1 MEGFYKLA
9 KMVVNKKYPNEDDD
23 LKAFFICAIYGLLC
37 KYNNCPEIVCDVFLK
52 VDLYMEKDTVS
63 NILKKYNI
71 DIEFEDDDDENNRT
85 YAVSN
90 QGYSFIYNEILD
102 CIEGKKDNSFI
113 VCSLKNITTVMLLN
127 SFCHE
132 MGHLIKG
139 HYSGFDTFKE
149 ENISNCYM
157 RTGLGHYIYAYN
169 PKKDTLS
176 ERQMFAYFEEAINT
190 IQTTEVMKEILDI
203 VKYTDDPSIHE
214 FVSTLDKKDM
224 LEDHGYEGIVEVVRK
239 LWEIDEVKKVIEENI
254 VDGTIEESIYR
265 INKML
270 NDIYGFVRICGIVDN
285 IALNYW
291 DEGKDDYINK
301 QYNKFDNLIN
311 KIKSYQKTKK

>member
-71 DIEFEDDDDENNRT
+71 DIEFEDDDDENNKT
-85 YAVSN
+85 YAVSS
-90 QGYSFIYNEILD
+90 QGYSFIYNEISD
-102 CIEGKKDNSFI
+102 CIDCVKDNSFI
-113 VCSLKNITTVMLLN
+113 VCSLKNVTTTRLLN

-139 HYSGFDTFKE
+139 NLDGFNVFKE
-149 ENISNCYM
+149 ENISNFYM
-157 RTGLGHYIYAYN
+157 RTGLGYNIYTYN
-169 PKKDTLS
+169 SKKDTLS
-176 ERQMFAYFEEAINT
+176 EKQIFTYFEEAINT
-190 IQTTEVMKEILDI
+190 IQTTEVMKEILGI
-203 VKYTDDPSIHE
+203 VNYTDDPSIHE
-214 FVSTLDKKDM
+214 FVSTLDKKDV
-224 LEDHGYEGIVEVVRK
+224 LEDHGYEGVVEVVRK

-301 QYNKFDNLIN
+301 QFNKFDNLIN